1 MGAKIEKMV
10 TVGEWCGTWFC
21 TNRHKWNH
29 NTEGGYRNLIYNR
42 IIPDIG
48 DVRLDELSQERATE
62 FYAKLSDQGFGS
74 RTVWCVHLLLRR
86 CMDEACREQLIEV
99 NPVSACPTPQEEQR
113 RKMPLRLGQV
123 QRYLM
128 TAEAQGVLPLVY
140 VGLTS
145 GLRQCELLELRWS
158 DIRGRYIYRGRR
170 MLVLNGKARPLLAQQ
185 QRTSKYVFPHPST
198 GAPYK
203 LHKFYYLYRKLL
215 SQARLPC
222 VAFRDLQRQCVEV
235 GIRQSEN
242 GSLTGR

>member
-1 MGAKIEKMV
+1 MATKIESMV
-10 TVGEWCGTWFC
+10 TVGEWCGTWFS
-21 TNRHKWNH
+21 TNRHKWNP

-42 IIPDIG
+42 IIPGLG

-74 RTVWCVHLLLRR
+74 RTVWCMHLLLRR

-99 NPVSACPTPQEEQR
+99 NPVSACPMPQKEQR

-128 TAEAQGVLPLVY
+128 TAEAQGVLPMVY

-145 GLRQCELLELRWS
+145 GLRQCELLELRWV
-158 DIRGRYIYRGRR
+158 DIYGRYIHRGHRT
-170 MLVLNGKARPLLAQQ
+170 LVLNDKAQALLTQQ
-185 QRTSKYVFPHPST
+185 QRTSEYVFPHPGT

-203 LHKFYYLYRKLL
+203 LHQFYYLHRKLL
-215 SQARLPC
+215 AQARLPW
-222 VAFRDLQRQCVEV
+222 VAFRNLQRQCMEV
-235 GIRQSEN
+235 GI
-242 GSLTGR
+242 